1 MPRMRCVPTPRLPRS
16 TISSTA
22 LSATFKVYLR
32 RKLARKPVYSPRN
45 SGLGKH
51 VKISLAIC
59 LGNPVQWPPADVI
72 IGNPPFLGSRFLAKE
87 RGYEYAQRIYSLT
100 PEVPRM
106 ADYCVH
112 WFRKAHDQ
120 L

>member
-59 LGNPVQWPPADVI
+59 LEYLRPWFQPATI
-72 IGNPPFLGSRFLAKE
+72 EEFEGFHGFQFLVRRDSALDRRL
-87 RGYEYAQRIYSLT
+87 RDRQR
-100 PEVPRM
+100 E
-106 ADYCVH
+106 
-112 WFRKAHDQ
+112 
-120 L
+120 